1 MRETVSTFL
10 VDDIV
15 RPGQTISS
23 IRFERRAGGKGANQ
37 AAAVARA
44 GGAVS
49 LVGAVGEDG
58 AWLVRNLEGYGV
70 SAANVTTVQVQYPS
84 LDISR
89 PDWAQP
95 CPVLSRN
102 DPALT
107 RIPLT

>member
-1 MRETVSTFL
+1 MRERCPRL

-58 AWLVRNLEGYGV
+58 AWLIRVLQDYGV
-70 SAANVTTVQVQYPS
+70 SAANVSIVQVY
-84 LDISR
+84 SR
-89 PDWAQP
+89 RNNLCIDSYM
-95 CPVLSRN
+95 LSSSS
-102 DPALT
+102 
-107 RIPLT
+107 